1 MENHAIV
8 PPSSLTL
15 SIALQQGPSCQVKF
29 SEQNHKV
36 LAAARISALDTGE
49 KERPVMW

>member
-1 MENHAIV
+1 MLLFPLPRSPFPLPCN
-8 PPSSLTL
+8 
-15 SIALQQGPSCQVKF
+15 QGPSCQVKF